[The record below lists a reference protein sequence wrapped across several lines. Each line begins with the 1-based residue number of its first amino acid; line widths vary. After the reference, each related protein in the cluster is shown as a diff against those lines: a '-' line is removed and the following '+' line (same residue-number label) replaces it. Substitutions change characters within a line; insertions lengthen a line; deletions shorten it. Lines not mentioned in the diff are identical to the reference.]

1 MPTLQWDHTVQYVND
16 LEKAIETFR
25 SIGFHAF
32 HGGSHTE
39 WGTYNALSYFGLNYI
54 EFLSVENQEL
64 VKNVK
69 EPNQVVKDSVK
80 WLPKH
85 EIFSRV
91 AIRTDD
97 IEKVFASL
105 TEHHLECSPIMDG
118 KRRNAQGRLIEW
130 KMVTIAGNFQGLDY
144 PFFIQWGQSDEER
157 YESLQETGAIKEHLV
172 DDVAIKEAV
181 FQVSNP
187 VEVATH
193 WKEVFGLSGLE
204 KGTNEA
210 SLTIGNKKFV
220 FQKGDA
226 NALKQ
231 LVFETNS
238 PTLKGK
244 TLRIGEGEYVWDRGT
259 D

>member
-1 MPTLQWDHTVQYVND
+1 VTTLQWDHTVHYVND
-16 LEKAIETFR
+16 LEKAIEMFR
-25 SIGFHAF
+25 SNGFHAF

-54 EFLSVENQEL
+54 EFLGVENQKL
-64 VKNVK
+64 VKNVTG
-69 EPNQVVKDSVK
+69 PNQVVKDSVK
-80 WLPKH
+80 WLPEH

-97 IEKVFASL
+97 IETVYACL
-105 TEHHLECSPIMDG
+105 TEHHLECSPIMAG
-118 KRRNAQGRLIEW
+118 KRRNAQGQLIEW
-130 KMVTIAGNFQGLDY
+130 KMVTISGNFQGLDY

-157 YESLQETGAIKEHLV
+157 YENLQEAGAIQEHLV
-172 DDVAIKEAV
+172 GDVIIKEAV

-187 VEVATH
+187 VEIATH

-220 FQKGDA
+220 FQKGDE

-231 LVFETNS
+231 LVFGTSS

-244 TLRIGEGEYVWDRGT
+244 ILTIGEAEYVF
-259 D
+259 